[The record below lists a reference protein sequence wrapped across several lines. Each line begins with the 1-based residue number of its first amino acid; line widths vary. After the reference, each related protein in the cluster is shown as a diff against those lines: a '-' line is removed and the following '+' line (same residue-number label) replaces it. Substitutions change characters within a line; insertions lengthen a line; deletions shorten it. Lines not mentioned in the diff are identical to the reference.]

1 MKIVIINGSARKGNT
16 LTAINAFIKGASEK
30 NEIEIIEPDKL
41 NIAPCKGCGVCQCSK
56 GCVDKD
62 DTNPTIDKI
71 AAADMILFAT
81 PVYWWGMSAQL
92 KLIIDKCYCRGLQL
106 KNKKALAFIEN
117 LLDLEMV
124 NDLELFDDQ
133 GVKVSTHTYD
143 VLMISIDELKRDYR
157 SFTEAKQRV
166 DFFAM
171 TIGIIIHDL
180 SKGSIRKTEEKFS
193 HSQMMLKKP
202 EYITKEADRVLKEIE
217 EKLDVEI
224 NDAIRK
230 NIIHIVLSHHG
241 KWGKIQPNSKE
252 AHIVHRADMYSA
264 KYHRINPIGAD
275 KILEL
280 MAQGMQLEEI
290 SIKLNCTQGVIKDR
304 LKRAKQE
311 LNFKNTKQLI
321 NYYKKNKKIPIG
333 DNFFIQRVRETEK
346 LKRMVDRKG
355 FKNIMLENPL
365 IPYFRDDEIFKKKEL
380 EKTEPNGKK

>member
-1 MKIVIINGSARKGNT
+1 M
-16 LTAINAFIKGASEK
+16 
-30 NEIEIIEPDKL
+30 
-41 NIAPCKGCGVCQCSK
+41 
-56 GCVDKD
+56 
-62 DTNPTIDKI
+62 
-71 AAADMILFAT
+71 
-81 PVYWWGMSAQL
+81 
-92 KLIIDKCYCRGLQL
+92 QL
-106 KNKKALAFIEN
+106 KNKKALAFVEN
-117 LLDLEMV
+117 LLELEMV
-124 NDLELFDDQ
+124 KDLELFDDQ

-143 VLMISIDELKRDYR
+143 VLKISIDELKRDYR

-202 EYITKEADRVLKEIE
+202 EYITKEADRVLKEVE

-365 IPYFRDDEIFKKKEL
+365 IPYFRDDEIFKIPIGDNFFIQRVRETEKLKRMVDRKGFKNIMLENPLIPYFRDDEIFKKKEL